1 METKKIFNIPIET
14 IPEGV
19 DQDEFVRGVLEQF
32 KKDGLPPLDIEIN
45 NYKMEKSNEL
55 PAPEGIDMDM
65 DIEYMTEK
73 RDQQLERFN
82 RNIKDLKDDE
92 TIQNSLSSLMRV
104 NTQLRMMEEAR
115 TIYNSTN
122 KK

>member
-82 RNIKDLKDDE
+82 RNIKELKDDE
-92 TIQNSLSSLMRV
+92 AIQNSLSSLMRV

>member
-1 METKKIFNIPIET
+1 
-14 IPEGV
+14 
-19 DQDEFVRGVLEQF
+19 
-32 KKDGLPPLDIEIN
+32 
-45 NYKMEKSNEL
+45 MEKTNEL
-55 PAPEGIDMDM
+55 PTPEGIDIDM

-115 TIYNSTN
+115 TIYNKTN

>member
-82 RNIKDLKDDE
+82 RNNKELKDDE
-92 TIQNSLSSLMRV
+92 AIQNSLSSLMRV